1 MDFFRRLD
9 CVYGVHSNMCS
20 CFVFKKAHYFS
31 HILPVL
37 YTAFQL
43 A

>member
-1 MDFFRRLD
+1 MDFFEGLIVFMGCTAT
-9 CVYGVHSNMCS
+9 CVHASFLIFFN
-20 CFVFKKAHYFS
+20 YFS

>member
-1 MDFFRRLD
+1 MDFFKGLIVFMGCTAT
-9 CVYGVHSNMCS
+9 CVDF
-20 CFVFKKAHYFS
+20 FVFKKSYYFS